1 MIELKN
7 VSFKYELQENTLIKN
22 INLTIDEGEFV
33 GIIGKNGSGKTTL
46 CNIIRGIIPDFIQ
59 GKISGD
65 IIIDDK
71 NIDDIERGEMA
82 ELVGFV
88 FQNPFSQIS
97 GIKKTV
103 FEEIAYGLENL
114 GVEREEIIKRV
125 EDVIKLL
132 KIEDLRDKAP
142 NELSGG
148 QSQRVAIASIIVMNP
163 KILIFDEPTSQLDP
177 LGTQEVF
184 DILKLLKSQ
193 NKTII
198 LVEHKIDMIAEYADR
213 VIVLDDGEILF
224 DGDCHRILSNR
235 KIEEHNVSMPIVSK
249 LAHQI
254 NDRRQGFFKNI
265 PITLEE
271 CKRELEA
278 NWWAN

>member
-7 VSFKYELQENTLIKN
+7 VSFKYELQEEKTIKN
-22 INLTIDEGEFV
+22 LDLYVKQGEFV

-59 GKISGD
+59 GHISGD
-65 IIIDDK
+65 IVIDGK

-114 GVEREEIIKRV
+114 GVEREEIRQRV
-125 EDVIKLL
+125 TDVIKLL
-132 KIEDLRDKAP
+132 KIEDLQDKNP

-163 KILIFDEPTSQLDP
+163 KVLIFDEPTSQLDP
-177 LGTQEVF
+177 LGTEEIF

-198 LVEHKIDMIAEYADR
+198 LVEHKIDLIAEYADR
-213 VIVLDDGEILF
+213 VVVMDDGEIIF
-224 DGDCHRILSNR
+224 NGETHEVLSND
-235 KIEEHNVSMPIVSK
+235 KIEQHNVSMPIVSK
-249 LAHQI
+249 LAYKL
-254 NDRRQGFFKNI
+254 NEEKPGFFKNI
-265 PITLEE
+265 PITLDE
-271 CKRELEA
+271 CKKELEE
-278 NWWAN
+278 N

>member
-7 VSFKYELQENTLIKN
+7 VSFKYELQEEKTIKN
-22 INLTIDEGEFV
+22 FDLYVKQGEFV

-46 CNIIRGIIPDFIQ
+46 CNIIRGIIPDFVQ
-59 GKISGD
+59 GEITGD
-65 IIIDDK
+65 IIIDNK
-71 NIDDIERGEMA
+71 NINDIERGEMA

-114 GVEREEIIKRV
+114 GVPREEIRQKV
-125 EDVIKLL
+125 TDVIKLL
-132 KIEDLRDKAP
+132 KIEDLQDKNP

-163 KILIFDEPTSQLDP
+163 KVLIFDEPTSQLDP
-177 LGTQEVF
+177 LGTEEIF

-198 LVEHKIDMIAEYADR
+198 LVEHKIDLIAEYADR
-213 VIVLDDGEILF
+213 VVVMDDGEIIF
-224 DGDCHRILSNR
+224 NGETHEVLSND
-235 KIEEHNVSMPIVSK
+235 KIEQHNVSMPIVSK
-249 LAHQI
+249 LAYKL
-254 NDRRQGFFKNI
+254 NEEKPGFFKNI
-265 PITLEE
+265 PITLDE
-271 CKRELEA
+271 CKKELEE
-278 NWWAN
+278 N

>member
-7 VSFKYELQENTLIKN
+7 VSFKYELQEEKTIKN
-22 INLTIDEGEFV
+22 LDLYVKQGEFV

-46 CNIIRGIIPDFIQ
+46 CNIIRGIIPDFVQ
-59 GKISGD
+59 GTITGSIS
-65 IIIDDK
+65 IDNK
-71 NIDDIERGEMA
+71 NINDIERGEMA

-114 GVEREEIIKRV
+114 GVPREEIRQRV
-125 EDVIKLL
+125 TDVIKLL
-132 KIEDLRDKAP
+132 RIEDLQDKNP

-163 KILIFDEPTSQLDP
+163 KVLIFDEPTSQLDP
-177 LGTQEVF
+177 LGTEEIF
-184 DILKLLKSQ
+184 DILKLLKAQ

-198 LVEHKIDMIAEYADR
+198 LVEHKIDLIAEYADR
-213 VIVLDDGEILF
+213 VVVMDDGEIIF
-224 DGDCHRILSNR
+224 NGETHEVLSND
-235 KIEEHNVSMPIVSK
+235 KIEQHNVSMPIVSK
-249 LAHQI
+249 LAYKL
-254 NDRRQGFFKNI
+254 NEEKPEFFKNI
-265 PITLEE
+265 PITLDE
-271 CKRELEA
+271 CKKELEE
-278 NWWAN
+278 N

>member
-7 VSFKYELQENTLIKN
+7 VSFKYELQQEKTIKN
-22 INLTIDEGEFV
+22 LDLYVQQGEFI

-46 CNIIRGIIPDFIQ
+46 CNIIRGIIPDFVQ
-59 GKISGD
+59 GEISGD
-65 IIIDDK
+65 IIIDNK

-114 GVEREEIIKRV
+114 GVPREEIKQRV
-125 EDVIKLL
+125 TDVIKLL
-132 KIEDLRDKAP
+132 KIEDLQDKNP

-163 KILIFDEPTSQLDP
+163 KVLIFDEPTSQLDP
-177 LGTQEVF
+177 LGTEEIF

-198 LVEHKIDMIAEYADR
+198 LVEHKIDLIAEYADR
-213 VIVLDDGEILF
+213 VVVMDDGKIIFNGET
-224 DGDCHRILSNR
+224 HEVLSND
-235 KIEEHNVSMPIVSK
+235 KIEESNVSMPIVSK
-249 LAHQI
+249 LAYKM
-254 NDRRQGFFKNI
+254 NTVKPGFFKKV
-265 PITLEE
+265 PITLDE
-271 CKRELEA
+271 CKKELEED
-278 NWWAN
+278 

>member
-7 VSFKYELQENTLIKN
+7 ISFKYELQEENTIKDL
-22 INLTIDEGEFV
+22 NLHVREGEFIGV
-33 GIIGKNGSGKTTL
+33 IGKNGAGKTTL

-59 GKISGD
+59 GEISGD
-65 IIIDDK
+65 IIIDSK
-71 NIDDIERGEMA
+71 NINDIERGEMA

-114 GVEREEIIKRV
+114 GVEREEMKRRV
-125 EDVIKLL
+125 KDVIELL
-132 KIEDLRDKAP
+132 KIEDLQDKNP
-142 NELSGG
+142 LELSGG

-177 LGTQEVF
+177 LGTEEIF

-198 LVEHKIDMIAEYADR
+198 LVEHKIDLIAEYADR
-213 VIVLDDGEILF
+213 VDVMDEGEIVFDGET
-224 DGDCHRILSNR
+224 HEVLSNK
-235 KIEEHNVSMPIVSK
+235 KIEDHNVSMPIVSK
-249 LAHQI
+249 LAYSL
-254 NDRRQGFFKNI
+254 NEERAGFFKNI
-265 PITLEE
+265 PITLAE
-271 CKRELEA
+271 CKRELED
-278 NWWAN
+278 N

>member
-7 VSFKYELQENTLIKN
+7 VSFKYELQEEKTIKN
-22 INLTIDEGEFV
+22 FDLYVKQGEFV

-46 CNIIRGIIPDFIQ
+46 CNIIRGIIPDFVQ
-59 GKISGD
+59 GEITGN
-65 IIIDDK
+65 IIIDNKDI
-71 NIDDIERGEMA
+71 NDIERGEMA

-114 GVEREEIIKRV
+114 GVPREEIRQRV
-125 EDVIKLL
+125 TDVIKLL
-132 KIEDLRDKAP
+132 KIEDLQDKNP

-163 KILIFDEPTSQLDP
+163 KVLIFDEPTSQLDP
-177 LGTQEVF
+177 LGTEEIF

-198 LVEHKIDMIAEYADR
+198 LVEHKIDLIAEYADR
-213 VIVLDDGEILF
+213 VVVMDDGEIIF
-224 DGDCHRILSNR
+224 NGETHEVLSND
-235 KIEEHNVSMPIVSK
+235 KIEQHNVSMPIVSK
-249 LAHQI
+249 LAYKL
-254 NDRRQGFFKNI
+254 NEEKPGFFKNI
-265 PITLEE
+265 PITLDE
-271 CKRELEA
+271 CKKELEE
-278 NWWAN
+278 N

>member
-7 VSFKYELQENTLIKN
+7 VSFKYELQEEKTIKN
-22 INLTIDEGEFV
+22 LDLYVKQGEFV

-46 CNIIRGIIPDFIQ
+46 CNIIRGIIPDFVQ
-59 GKISGD
+59 GEITGSIS
-65 IIIDDK
+65 IDNK
-71 NIDDIERGEMA
+71 NINDIERGEMA

-114 GVEREEIIKRV
+114 GVPREEIRQRV
-125 EDVIKLL
+125 TDVIKLL
-132 KIEDLRDKAP
+132 KIEDLQDKNP

-163 KILIFDEPTSQLDP
+163 KVLIFDEPTSQLDP
-177 LGTQEVF
+177 LGTEEIF

-198 LVEHKIDMIAEYADR
+198 LVEHKIDLIAEYADR
-213 VIVLDDGEILF
+213 VVVMDDGEIIF
-224 DGDCHRILSNR
+224 NGETHEVLSND
-235 KIEEHNVSMPIVSK
+235 KIEKHNVSMPIVSK
-249 LAHQI
+249 LAYKL
-254 NDRRQGFFKNI
+254 NEEKPGFFKNI
-265 PITLEE
+265 PITLDE
-271 CKRELEA
+271 CKKELEE
-278 NWWAN
+278 N

>member
-7 VSFKYELQENTLIKN
+7 ISFKYELQEEKTLKDL
-22 INLTIDEGEFV
+22 NLHVREGEFIGV
-33 GIIGKNGSGKTTL
+33 IGKNGAGKTTL

-59 GKISGD
+59 GEISGD
-65 IIIDDK
+65 ILIDSK
-71 NIDDIERGEMA
+71 NNNHIERGEMA

-114 GVEREEIIKRV
+114 GVEREEMKRRV
-125 EDVIKLL
+125 KDVIQLL
-132 KIEDLRDKAP
+132 KIEDLQDKNP
-142 NELSGG
+142 LELSGG

-177 LGTQEVF
+177 LGTEEIF
-184 DILKLLKSQ
+184 DILELLKSQ

-198 LVEHKIDMIAEYADR
+198 LVEHKIDLIAEYADR
-213 VIVLDDGEILF
+213 VVVMDEGEIVFDGET
-224 DGDCHRILSNR
+224 HEVLSNK
-235 KIEEHNVSMPIVSK
+235 KIEDHNVSMPIVSK
-249 LAHQI
+249 LAYSL
-254 NDRRQGFFKNI
+254 NEERAGFFKNI

-271 CKRELEA
+271 CKRELED
-278 NWWAN
+278 N

>member
-7 VSFKYELQENTLIKN
+7 VSFKYELQEEKTIKN
-22 INLTIDEGEFV
+22 MDLYVKQGEFV

-59 GKISGD
+59 GHISGD
-65 IIIDDK
+65 IVIDGK

-114 GVEREEIIKRV
+114 GVEREEIRQRV
-125 EDVIKLL
+125 TDVIKLL
-132 KIEDLRDKAP
+132 KIEDLQDKNP

-163 KILIFDEPTSQLDP
+163 KVLIFDEPTSQLDP
-177 LGTQEVF
+177 LGTEEIF

-198 LVEHKIDMIAEYADR
+198 LVEHKIDLIAEYADR
-213 VIVLDDGEILF
+213 VVVMDNGEIIF
-224 DGDCHRILSNR
+224 NGETHEVLSND
-235 KIEEHNVSMPIVSK
+235 KIEQHNVSMPIVSK
-249 LAHQI
+249 LAYKL
-254 NDRRQGFFKNI
+254 NDEKQGFFKNI
-265 PITLEE
+265 PITLDE
-271 CKRELEA
+271 CKKELEE
-278 NWWAN
+278 N

>member
-7 VSFKYELQENTLIKN
+7 VSFKYELQEEKTIKN
-22 INLTIDEGEFV
+22 LDLYVKQGEFV

-46 CNIIRGIIPDFIQ
+46 CNIIRWIIPDFVQ
-59 GKISGD
+59 GEITGSIS
-65 IIIDDK
+65 IDNK
-71 NIDDIERGEMA
+71 NINDIERGEMA

-114 GVEREEIIKRV
+114 GVPRGEIRQRV
-125 EDVIKLL
+125 TDVIKLL
-132 KIEDLRDKAP
+132 KIEYLQDKNP

-163 KILIFDEPTSQLDP
+163 KVLIFDEPTSQLDP
-177 LGTQEVF
+177 LGTEEIF
-184 DILKLLKSQ
+184 DILKLLKAQ

-198 LVEHKIDMIAEYADR
+198 LVEHKIDLIAEYADR
-213 VIVLDDGEILF
+213 VVVMDDGEIIF
-224 DGDCHRILSNR
+224 NGETHEVLSND
-235 KIEEHNVSMPIVSK
+235 KIEQHNVSMPIVSK
-249 LAHQI
+249 LAYRL
-254 NDRRQGFFKNI
+254 NEEKPGFFKNI
-265 PITLEE
+265 PITLDE
-271 CKRELEA
+271 CKKELEE
-278 NWWAN
+278 N

>member
-7 VSFKYELQENTLIKN
+7 VSFKYELQEEKTIKN
-22 INLTIDEGEFV
+22 LDLYVKQGEFV

-46 CNIIRGIIPDFIQ
+46 CNIIRGIIPDFVQ
-59 GKISGD
+59 GEITGSIS
-65 IIIDDK
+65 IDNR
-71 NIDDIERGEMA
+71 NINDIERGEMA

-114 GVEREEIIKRV
+114 GVPREEIRQRV
-125 EDVIKLL
+125 TDVIKLL
-132 KIEDLRDKAP
+132 KIEDLQDKNP

-163 KILIFDEPTSQLDP
+163 KVLIFDEPTSQLDP
-177 LGTQEVF
+177 LGTEEIF

-198 LVEHKIDMIAEYADR
+198 LVEHKIDLIAEYADR
-213 VIVLDDGEILF
+213 VVVMDDGEIIF
-224 DGDCHRILSNR
+224 NGETHEVLSND
-235 KIEEHNVSMPIVSK
+235 KIEQHNVSMPIVSK
-249 LAHQI
+249 LAYKL
-254 NDRRQGFFKNI
+254 NEEKPEFFKNI
-265 PITLEE
+265 PITLDE
-271 CKRELEA
+271 CKKELEE
-278 NWWAN
+278 N

>member
-1 MIELKN
+1 MIEFKN
-7 VSFKYELQENTLIKN
+7 VSFKYELQEEKTIKN
-22 INLTIDEGEFV
+22 LDLYVKQGEFV

-46 CNIIRGIIPDFIQ
+46 CNIIRGIIPDFVQ
-59 GKISGD
+59 GKIKGD
-65 IIIDDK
+65 IIIDNK

-114 GVEREEIIKRV
+114 GVPREEIRQRV
-125 EDVIKLL
+125 TDVIKLL
-132 KIEDLRDKAP
+132 KIEDLQDKNP

-163 KILIFDEPTSQLDP
+163 KVLIFDEPTSQLDP
-177 LGTQEVF
+177 LGTQEIF

-198 LVEHKIDMIAEYADR
+198 LVEHKIDLIAEYADR
-213 VIVLDDGEILF
+213 VVVMDDGEIIF
-224 DGDCHRILSNR
+224 NGETHEVLSND
-235 KIEEHNVSMPIVSK
+235 KIEQHNVSMPIVSK
-249 LAHQI
+249 LAYKL
-254 NDRRQGFFKNI
+254 NEEKPGFFKNI
-265 PITLEE
+265 PITLDE
-271 CKRELEA
+271 CKKELEE
-278 NWWAN
+278 N

>member
-7 VSFKYELQENTLIKN
+7 VSFKYELQEEKTIKN
-22 INLTIDEGEFV
+22 LDLYVKQGEFV

-46 CNIIRGIIPDFIQ
+46 CNIIRGIIPDFVQ
-59 GKISGD
+59 GKIKGD
-65 IIIDDK
+65 IIIDNK
-71 NIDDIERGEMA
+71 NIDDIERREMA

-114 GVEREEIIKRV
+114 GVPREEIRQRV
-125 EDVIKLL
+125 TDVIKLL
-132 KIEDLRDKAP
+132 KIEDLQDKNP

-163 KILIFDEPTSQLDP
+163 KVLIFDEPTSQLDP
-177 LGTQEVF
+177 LGTEEIF

-198 LVEHKIDMIAEYADR
+198 LVEHKIDLIAEYADR
-213 VIVLDDGEILF
+213 VVVMDDGEIIF
-224 DGDCHRILSNR
+224 NGETHEVLSND
-235 KIEEHNVSMPIVSK
+235 KIEQHNVSMPIVSK
-249 LAHQI
+249 LAYKL
-254 NDRRQGFFKNI
+254 NEEKPGFFKNI
-265 PITLEE
+265 PITLDE
-271 CKRELEA
+271 CKKELEE
-278 NWWAN
+278 N

>member
-7 VSFKYELQENTLIKN
+7 VSFKYELQEEKTIKN
-22 INLTIDEGEFV
+22 LDLYVKQGEFV

-46 CNIIRGIIPDFIQ
+46 CNIIRGIIPDFVQ
-59 GKISGD
+59 GTITGSISIDNKD
-65 IIIDDK
+65 I
-71 NIDDIERGEMA
+71 NDIERGEMA

-114 GVEREEIIKRV
+114 GVPREEIRQRV
-125 EDVIKLL
+125 TDVIKLL
-132 KIEDLRDKAP
+132 KIEDLQDKNP

-163 KILIFDEPTSQLDP
+163 KVLIFDEPTSQLDP
-177 LGTQEVF
+177 LGTEEIF

-198 LVEHKIDMIAEYADR
+198 LVEHKIDLIAEHADR
-213 VIVLDDGEILF
+213 VVVMDDGEIIF
-224 DGDCHRILSNR
+224 NGETHEVLSND
-235 KIEEHNVSMPIVSK
+235 KIEQHNVSMPIVSK
-249 LAHQI
+249 LAYKL
-254 NDRRQGFFKNI
+254 NEEKPGFFKNI
-265 PITLEE
+265 PITLDE
-271 CKRELEA
+271 CKKELEE
-278 NWWAN
+278 N

>member
-278 NWWAN
+278 N

>member
-7 VSFKYELQENTLIKN
+7 VSFKYELQEEKTIKN
-22 INLTIDEGEFV
+22 LDLYVKQGEFV

-46 CNIIRGIIPDFIQ
+46 CNIIRGIIPDFVQ
-59 GKISGD
+59 GTITGSIS
-65 IIIDDK
+65 IDNK
-71 NIDDIERGEMA
+71 NINDIERGEMS

-114 GVEREEIIKRV
+114 GVPREEIRQRV
-125 EDVIKLL
+125 TDVIKLL
-132 KIEDLRDKAP
+132 KIEDLQDKNP

-163 KILIFDEPTSQLDP
+163 KVLIFDEPTSQLDP
-177 LGTQEVF
+177 LGTEEIF

-198 LVEHKIDMIAEYADR
+198 LVEHKIDLIAEYADR
-213 VIVLDDGEILF
+213 VVVMDDGEIIF
-224 DGDCHRILSNR
+224 NGETHEVLSND
-235 KIEEHNVSMPIVSK
+235 KIEQHNVSMPIVSK
-249 LAHQI
+249 LAYKL
-254 NDRRQGFFKNI
+254 NEEKPRFFKNI
-265 PITLEE
+265 PITLDE
-271 CKRELEA
+271 CKKELEE
-278 NWWAN
+278 N

>member
-7 VSFKYELQENTLIKN
+7 ISFKYELQEENTIIDL
-22 INLTIDEGEFV
+22 NLHVREGEFIGV
-33 GIIGKNGSGKTTL
+33 IGKNGAGKTTL

-59 GKISGD
+59 GEISGD
-65 IIIDDK
+65 IIIDSK
-71 NIDDIERGEMA
+71 NINHIERGEMA

-114 GVEREEIIKRV
+114 GVEREEMKRRV
-125 EDVIKLL
+125 KDVIELL
-132 KIEDLRDKAP
+132 KIEDLQDKNP
-142 NELSGG
+142 LELSGG

-163 KILIFDEPTSQLDP
+163 KVLIFDEPTSQLDP
-177 LGTQEVF
+177 LGTEEIF

-198 LVEHKIDMIAEYADR
+198 LVEHKIDLIAEYADR
-213 VIVLDDGEILF
+213 VVVMDEGEIVFDGET
-224 DGDCHRILSNR
+224 HEVLSNK
-235 KIEEHNVSMPIVSK
+235 KIEDHNVSMPIVSK
-249 LAHQI
+249 LAYSL
-254 NDRRQGFFKNI
+254 NEERAGFFKNI

-271 CKRELEA
+271 CKRELED
-278 NWWAN
+278 N

>member
-1 MIELKN
+1 MIEIKN
-7 VSFKYELQENTLIKN
+7 VSFKYELQEEKTIKN
-22 INLTIDEGEFV
+22 LDLYVKQGEFV

-46 CNIIRGIIPDFIQ
+46 CNIIRGIIPDFVQ
-59 GKISGD
+59 GEITGSIS
-65 IIIDDK
+65 IDNK
-71 NIDDIERGEMA
+71 NINDIERGEMA

-114 GVEREEIIKRV
+114 GVPREEIRQRV
-125 EDVIKLL
+125 TDVIKLL
-132 KIEDLRDKAP
+132 KIEDLQDKNP

-163 KILIFDEPTSQLDP
+163 KVLIFDEPTSQLDP
-177 LGTQEVF
+177 LGTEEIF

-198 LVEHKIDMIAEYADR
+198 LVEHKIDLIAEYADR
-213 VIVLDDGEILF
+213 VVVMDDGEIIF
-224 DGDCHRILSNR
+224 NGETHEVLSND
-235 KIEEHNVSMPIVSK
+235 KIEQHNVSMPIVSK
-249 LAHQI
+249 LAYKL
-254 NDRRQGFFKNI
+254 NEEKPGFFKNI
-265 PITLEE
+265 PITLDE
-271 CKRELEA
+271 CKKELEE
-278 NWWAN
+278 N

>member
-7 VSFKYELQENTLIKN
+7 VSFKYELQEEKTIKN
-22 INLTIDEGEFV
+22 LDLYVKQGEFV

-46 CNIIRGIIPDFIQ
+46 CNIIRGIIPDFVQ
-59 GKISGD
+59 GTIIGSIS
-65 IIIDDK
+65 IDNK
-71 NIDDIERGEMA
+71 NINDIERGEMS

-114 GVEREEIIKRV
+114 GVPREEIRQRV
-125 EDVIKLL
+125 TDVIKLL
-132 KIEDLRDKAP
+132 KIEDLQDKNP

-177 LGTQEVF
+177 LGTEEIF

-198 LVEHKIDMIAEYADR
+198 LVEHKIDLIAEYADR
-213 VIVLDDGEILF
+213 VVVMDDGEIIF
-224 DGDCHRILSNR
+224 NGETHEILSDR
-235 KIEEHNVSMPIVSK
+235 KIEDHNVSMPIVSRLAYK
-249 LAHQI
+249 L
-254 NDRRQGFFKNI
+254 NEEKPGFFKNI
-265 PITLEE
+265 PITLDE
-271 CKRELEA
+271 CKKELEE
-278 NWWAN
+278 N

>member
-7 VSFKYELQENTLIKN
+7 VSFKYELQEDKTIKN
-22 INLTIDEGEFV
+22 LDLYVKQGEFV

-46 CNIIRGIIPDFIQ
+46 CNIIRGIIPDFVQ
-59 GKISGD
+59 GTITGSIS
-65 IIIDDK
+65 IDNK
-71 NIDDIERGEMA
+71 NINDIERGEMA

-114 GVEREEIIKRV
+114 GVPREEIRQRV
-125 EDVIKLL
+125 TDVIKLL
-132 KIEDLRDKAP
+132 KIEDLQDKNP

-163 KILIFDEPTSQLDP
+163 KVLIFDEPTSQLDP
-177 LGTQEVF
+177 LGTEEIF

-198 LVEHKIDMIAEYADR
+198 LVEHKIDLIAEYADR
-213 VIVLDDGEILF
+213 VVVMDDGEIIF
-224 DGDCHRILSNR
+224 NGETHVVLSND
-235 KIEEHNVSMPIVSK
+235 KIEQHNVSMPIVSK
-249 LAHQI
+249 LAYKL
-254 NDRRQGFFKNI
+254 NEEKSGFFKNI
-265 PITLEE
+265 PITLDE
-271 CKRELEA
+271 CKKELEE
-278 NWWAN
+278 N

>member
-7 VSFKYELQENTLIKN
+7 VSFKYELQEEKTIKN
-22 INLTIDEGEFV
+22 LDLHVQQGEFV

-46 CNIIRGIIPDFIQ
+46 CNIIRGIIPDFVQ
-59 GKISGD
+59 GEITGD
-65 IIIDDK
+65 IIIDNK

-114 GVEREEIIKRV
+114 GVPREEIRQRV
-125 EDVIKLL
+125 TDVIKLL
-132 KIEDLRDKAP
+132 KIEDLQDKNP

-163 KILIFDEPTSQLDP
+163 KVLIFDEPTSQLDP
-177 LGTQEVF
+177 LGTEEIF

-198 LVEHKIDMIAEYADR
+198 LVEHKIDLIAEYADR
-213 VIVLDDGEILF
+213 VVVMDDGEIIF
-224 DGDCHRILSNR
+224 NDETHKVLSND
-235 KIEEHNVSMPIVSK
+235 KIEQHNVSMPIVSK
-249 LAHQI
+249 LAYKL
-254 NDRRQGFFKNI
+254 NEEKPGFFKNI
-265 PITLEE
+265 PITLDE
-271 CKRELEA
+271 CKKELEE
-278 NWWAN
+278 N

>member
-7 VSFKYELQENTLIKN
+7 VSFKYELQEEKTIKN
-22 INLTIDEGEFV
+22 LDLYVKQGEFV
-33 GIIGKNGSGKTTL
+33 VIIGKNGSGKTTL
-46 CNIIRGIIPDFIQ
+46 CNIIRGIIPDFVQ
-59 GKISGD
+59 GTITGSIS
-65 IIIDDK
+65 IDNK
-71 NIDDIERGEMA
+71 NINDIERGEMA

-114 GVEREEIIKRV
+114 GVPREEIRQRV
-125 EDVIKLL
+125 TEVIKLL
-132 KIEDLRDKAP
+132 KIEDLQDKNP

-163 KILIFDEPTSQLDP
+163 KVLIFDEPTSQLDP
-177 LGTQEVF
+177 LGTEEIF

-198 LVEHKIDMIAEYADR
+198 LVEHKIDLIAEYADR
-213 VIVLDDGEILF
+213 VVVMDDGEIIF
-224 DGDCHRILSNR
+224 NGETHEVLSND
-235 KIEEHNVSMPIVSK
+235 KIEQHNVSMPIVSK
-249 LAHQI
+249 LAYKL
-254 NDRRQGFFKNI
+254 NEEKPGFFKNI
-265 PITLEE
+265 PITLDE
-271 CKRELEA
+271 CKKELEE
-278 NWWAN
+278 N

>member
-7 VSFKYELQENTLIKN
+7 VSFKYELQEEKTIKN
-22 INLTIDEGEFV
+22 LDLYVKQGEFV

-46 CNIIRGIIPDFIQ
+46 CNIIRGIIPDFVQ
-59 GKISGD
+59 GTITGSIS
-65 IIIDDK
+65 IDNK
-71 NIDDIERGEMA
+71 NINDIERGEMA

-114 GVEREEIIKRV
+114 GVPREEIRQRV
-125 EDVIKLL
+125 TDVIKLL
-132 KIEDLRDKAP
+132 KIEDLQDKNP

-163 KILIFDEPTSQLDP
+163 KVLIFDEPTSQLDP
-177 LGTQEVF
+177 LGTEEIF

-198 LVEHKIDMIAEYADR
+198 LVEHKIDLIAEYADR
-213 VIVLDDGEILF
+213 VVVMDDGEIIF
-224 DGDCHRILSNR
+224 NGETREVLSND
-235 KIEEHNVSMPIVSK
+235 KIEKHNVSMPIVSK
-249 LAHQI
+249 LAYKL
-254 NDRRQGFFKNI
+254 NEEKPGFFKSI
-265 PITLEE
+265 PITLDE
-271 CKRELEA
+271 CKKELEE
-278 NWWAN
+278 N

>member
-7 VSFKYELQENTLIKN
+7 VSFKYELQEEKTIKN
-22 INLTIDEGEFV
+22 LDLYVKQGEFV

-46 CNIIRGIIPDFIQ
+46 CNIIRGIIPDFVQ
-59 GKISGD
+59 GEITGSIS
-65 IIIDDK
+65 IDNK
-71 NIDDIERGEMA
+71 NIDHIERGEMA

-114 GVEREEIIKRV
+114 GVPREEIKQRV
-125 EDVIKLL
+125 TDVIKLL
-132 KIEDLRDKAP
+132 KIEDLQDKNP

-163 KILIFDEPTSQLDP
+163 KLLIFDEPTSQLDP
-177 LGTQEVF
+177 LGTEEIF

-198 LVEHKIDMIAEYADR
+198 LVEHKIDLIAEYADR
-213 VIVLDDGEILF
+213 VVVMDDGEIIF
-224 DGDCHRILSNR
+224 NGETHEVLSND
-235 KIEEHNVSMPIVSK
+235 KIEQHNVSMPIVSK
-249 LAHQI
+249 LAYKL
-254 NDRRQGFFKNI
+254 NEEKPGFFKNI
-265 PITLEE
+265 PITLDE
-271 CKRELEA
+271 CKKELEE
-278 NWWAN
+278 N

>member
-7 VSFKYELQENTLIKN
+7 VSFKYELQEEKTIKN
-22 INLTIDEGEFV
+22 LDLYVKQGEFV

-46 CNIIRGIIPDFIQ
+46 CNIIRGIIPDFVQ
-59 GKISGD
+59 GTITGSIS
-65 IIIDDK
+65 IDNK
-71 NIDDIERGEMA
+71 NIDHIERGEMA

-114 GVEREEIIKRV
+114 GVPREEIRQRV
-125 EDVIKLL
+125 TDVIKLL
-132 KIEDLRDKAP
+132 KIEDLQDKNP

-163 KILIFDEPTSQLDP
+163 KVLIFDEPTSQLDP
-177 LGTQEVF
+177 LGTEEIF

-198 LVEHKIDMIAEYADR
+198 LVEHKIDLIAEYADR
-213 VIVLDDGEILF
+213 VVVMDDGEIIF
-224 DGDCHRILSNR
+224 NGETHEVLSND
-235 KIEEHNVSMPIVSK
+235 KIEQYNVCMPIVSK
-249 LAHQI
+249 LAYKL
-254 NDRRQGFFKNI
+254 NEEKPGFFKNI
-265 PITLEE
+265 PITLDE
-271 CKRELEA
+271 CKKELEE
-278 NWWAN
+278 N

>member
-7 VSFKYELQENTLIKN
+7 VSFKYELQEEKTIKN
-22 INLTIDEGEFV
+22 LDLYLKQGEFV

-46 CNIIRGIIPDFIQ
+46 CNIIRGIIPDFVQ
-59 GKISGD
+59 GEITGN
-65 IIIDDK
+65 IIIDNKDI
-71 NIDDIERGEMA
+71 NDIERGEMA

-114 GVEREEIIKRV
+114 GVPREEIRQRV
-125 EDVIKLL
+125 TDVIKLL
-132 KIEDLRDKAP
+132 KIEDLQDKNP

-163 KILIFDEPTSQLDP
+163 KVLIFDEPTSQLDP
-177 LGTQEVF
+177 LGTEEIF

-198 LVEHKIDMIAEYADR
+198 LVEHKIDLIAEYADR
-213 VIVLDDGEILF
+213 VVVMDDGEIIF
-224 DGDCHRILSNR
+224 NGETHEILSDR

-249 LAHQI
+249 LAYKL
-254 NDRRQGFFKNI
+254 NEEKPGFFKNI
-265 PITLEE
+265 PITLDE
-271 CKRELEA
+271 CKKELEE
-278 NWWAN
+278 N

>member
-7 VSFKYELQENTLIKN
+7 ISFKYELQEEKTLKDL
-22 INLTIDEGEFV
+22 NLHVREGEFIGV
-33 GIIGKNGSGKTTL
+33 IGKNGAGKTTL

-59 GKISGD
+59 GEISGD
-65 IIIDDK
+65 IIIDSK
-71 NIDDIERGEMA
+71 NINDIERGEMA

-114 GVEREEIIKRV
+114 GVEREEMKRRV
-125 EDVIKLL
+125 KDVIQLL
-132 KIEDLRDKAP
+132 KIEDLQDKNP
-142 NELSGG
+142 LELSGG

-177 LGTQEVF
+177 LGTEEIF
-184 DILKLLKSQ
+184 DILELLKSQ

-198 LVEHKIDMIAEYADR
+198 LVEHKIDLIAEYADR
-213 VIVLDDGEILF
+213 VVVMDEGEIVFDGET
-224 DGDCHRILSNR
+224 HEVLSNK
-235 KIEEHNVSMPIVSK
+235 KIEDHNVSMPIVSK
-249 LAHQI
+249 LAYSL
-254 NDRRQGFFKNI
+254 NEERAGFFKNI

-271 CKRELEA
+271 CKRELED
-278 NWWAN
+278 N

>member
-7 VSFKYELQENTLIKN
+7 VSFKYELQEEKTIKN
-22 INLTIDEGEFV
+22 LDLYVKQGEFV

-46 CNIIRGIIPDFIQ
+46 CNIIRGIIPDFVQ
-59 GKISGD
+59 GTITGSIS
-65 IIIDDK
+65 IDNK
-71 NIDDIERGEMA
+71 NINDIERGEMA

-114 GVEREEIIKRV
+114 GVPREEIRQRV
-125 EDVIKLL
+125 TDVIKLL
-132 KIEDLRDKAP
+132 KIEDLQDKNP

-163 KILIFDEPTSQLDP
+163 KVLIFDEPTSQLDP
-177 LGTQEVF
+177 LGTEEIF

-198 LVEHKIDMIAEYADR
+198 LVEHKIDLIAEYADR
-213 VIVLDDGEILF
+213 VVVMDDGEIIF
-224 DGDCHRILSNR
+224 KGETHEVLSND
-235 KIEEHNVSMPIVSK
+235 KIEQHNVSMPIVSK
-249 LAHQI
+249 LAYKL
-254 NDRRQGFFKNI
+254 NEEKPGFFKNI
-265 PITLEE
+265 PITLDE
-271 CKRELEA
+271 CKKELEE
-278 NWWAN
+278 N

>member
-7 VSFKYELQENTLIKN
+7 VSFKYELQEEKTIKN
-22 INLTIDEGEFV
+22 LDLYVGQGEFV

-46 CNIIRGIIPDFIQ
+46 CNIIRGIIPDFVQ
-59 GKISGD
+59 GEITGSIS
-65 IIIDDK
+65 IDNK
-71 NIDDIERGEMA
+71 NITDIERGEMA

-114 GVEREEIIKRV
+114 GVPREEIRQRV
-125 EDVIKLL
+125 TDVIKLL
-132 KIEDLRDKAP
+132 KIEDLQDKNP

-163 KILIFDEPTSQLDP
+163 KVLIFDEPTSQLDP
-177 LGTQEVF
+177 LGTEEIF

-198 LVEHKIDMIAEYADR
+198 LVEHKIDLIAEYADR
-213 VIVLDDGEILF
+213 VVVMDDGQIIFNGETHEILS
-224 DGDCHRILSNR
+224 DR
-235 KIEEHNVSMPIVSK
+235 KIEDHNVSMPIVSRLAYK
-249 LAHQI
+249 L
-254 NDRRQGFFKNI
+254 NEEKPGFFKNI
-265 PITLEE
+265 PITLDE
-271 CKRELEA
+271 CKKELEE
-278 NWWAN
+278 N

>member
-7 VSFKYELQENTLIKN
+7 VSFKYELQQEKTIKN
-22 INLTIDEGEFV
+22 LDLYVQQGEFI

-46 CNIIRGIIPDFIQ
+46 CNIIRGIIPDFVQ
-59 GKISGD
+59 GEISGD
-65 IIIDDK
+65 IIIDNK

-114 GVEREEIIKRV
+114 GVPREEIKQRV
-125 EDVIKLL
+125 TDVIKLL
-132 KIEDLRDKAP
+132 KIEDLQDKNP

-163 KILIFDEPTSQLDP
+163 KVLIFDEPTSQLDP
-177 LGTQEVF
+177 LGTEEIF

-198 LVEHKIDMIAEYADR
+198 LVEHKIDLIAEYADR
-213 VIVLDDGEILF
+213 VVVMDDGEIIF
-224 DGDCHRILSNR
+224 NGETHEVLSND

-249 LAHQI
+249 LAYKMNAEKQ
-254 NDRRQGFFKNI
+254 RFFKKV
-265 PITLEE
+265 PITLDE
-271 CKRELEA
+271 CKKELEED
-278 NWWAN
+278 

>member
-7 VSFKYELQENTLIKN
+7 VSFKYELQEEKTIKN
-22 INLTIDEGEFV
+22 LDLHVQQGEFV

-46 CNIIRGIIPDFIQ
+46 CNIIRGIIPDFVQ
-59 GKISGD
+59 GEITGD
-65 IIIDDK
+65 IIIDNK

-114 GVEREEIIKRV
+114 GVPREEIRQRV
-125 EDVIKLL
+125 TDVIKLL
-132 KIEDLRDKAP
+132 KIEDLQDKNP

-177 LGTQEVF
+177 LGTEEIF

-198 LVEHKIDMIAEYADR
+198 LVEHKIDLIAEYADR
-213 VIVLDDGEILF
+213 VVVMDDGEIIF
-224 DGDCHRILSNR
+224 NGETHEVLSND
-235 KIEEHNVSMPIVSK
+235 KIEQHNVSMPIVSK
-249 LAHQI
+249 LAYKL
-254 NDRRQGFFKNI
+254 NEEKPGFFKNI
-265 PITLEE
+265 PITLDE
-271 CKRELEA
+271 CKKELEE
-278 NWWAN
+278 N

>member
-7 VSFKYELQENTLIKN
+7 VSFKYELQEEKTIKN
-22 INLTIDEGEFV
+22 LDLYVKQGEFV

-46 CNIIRGIIPDFIQ
+46 CNIIRGIIPDFVQ
-59 GKISGD
+59 GEITGSISIDNKD
-65 IIIDDK
+65 I
-71 NIDDIERGEMA
+71 NDIERGEMA

-114 GVEREEIIKRV
+114 GVPREEIRQRV
-125 EDVIKLL
+125 TDVIKLL
-132 KIEDLRDKAP
+132 KIEDLQDKNP

-163 KILIFDEPTSQLDP
+163 KVLIFDEPTSQLDP
-177 LGTQEVF
+177 LGTEEIF
-184 DILKLLKSQ
+184 DILKLLKAQ

-198 LVEHKIDMIAEYADR
+198 LVEHKIDLIAEYADR
-213 VIVLDDGEILF
+213 VVVMDDGEIIF
-224 DGDCHRILSNR
+224 NGETHEVLSND
-235 KIEEHNVSMPIVSK
+235 KIEQHNVSMPIVSK
-249 LAHQI
+249 LAYKL
-254 NDRRQGFFKNI
+254 NEEKPGFFKNI
-265 PITLEE
+265 PITLDE
-271 CKRELEA
+271 CKKELEE
-278 NWWAN
+278 N

>member
-7 VSFKYELQENTLIKN
+7 VSFKYELQEEKTIKN
-22 INLTIDEGEFV
+22 LDLYLKQGEFV

-46 CNIIRGIIPDFIQ
+46 CNIIRGIIPDFVQ
-59 GKISGD
+59 GEITGN
-65 IIIDDK
+65 IIIDNKDI
-71 NIDDIERGEMA
+71 NDIERGEMA

-114 GVEREEIIKRV
+114 GVPREEIRQRV
-125 EDVIKLL
+125 TDVIKLL
-132 KIEDLRDKAP
+132 KIEDLQDKNP

-163 KILIFDEPTSQLDP
+163 KVLIFDEPTSQLDP
-177 LGTQEVF
+177 LGTEEIF

-198 LVEHKIDMIAEYADR
+198 LVEHKIDLIAEYADR
-213 VIVLDDGEILF
+213 VVVMDDGQIIFNGETHEILS
-224 DGDCHRILSNR
+224 DR

-249 LAHQI
+249 LAYKL
-254 NDRRQGFFKNI
+254 NEEKPGFFKNI
-265 PITLEE
+265 PITLYE
-271 CKRELEA
+271 CKKELEE
-278 NWWAN
+278 N

>member
-7 VSFKYELQENTLIKN
+7 ISFKYELQEEKTLKDL
-22 INLTIDEGEFV
+22 NLHVREGEFIGV
-33 GIIGKNGSGKTTL
+33 IGKNGAGKTTL

-59 GKISGD
+59 GEISGD
-65 IIIDDK
+65 ILIDSK
-71 NIDDIERGEMA
+71 NINHIERGEMA

-114 GVEREEIIKRV
+114 GIEREEMKRRV
-125 EDVIKLL
+125 KDVIQLL
-132 KIEDLRDKAP
+132 KIEDLQDKNP
-142 NELSGG
+142 LELSGG

-177 LGTQEVF
+177 LGTEEIF

-198 LVEHKIDMIAEYADR
+198 LVEHKIDLIAEYADR
-213 VIVLDDGEILF
+213 VVVMDEGEIVFDGET
-224 DGDCHRILSNR
+224 HEVLSNK
-235 KIEEHNVSMPIVSK
+235 KIEDHNVSMPIVSK
-249 LAHQI
+249 LAYSL
-254 NDRRQGFFKNI
+254 NEERAGFFKNI

-271 CKRELEA
+271 CKRELED
-278 NWWAN
+278 N

>member
-7 VSFKYELQENTLIKN
+7 VSFKYELQEEKTIKN
-22 INLTIDEGEFV
+22 LDLYVKQGEFV

-46 CNIIRGIIPDFIQ
+46 CNIIRGIIPDFVQ
-59 GKISGD
+59 GTITGSISID
-65 IIIDDK
+65 IK
-71 NIDDIERGEMA
+71 NIDHIERGEMA

-114 GVEREEIIKRV
+114 GVPREEIRQRV
-125 EDVIKLL
+125 TDVIKLL
-132 KIEDLRDKAP
+132 KIEDLQDKNP

-163 KILIFDEPTSQLDP
+163 KVLIFDEPTSQLDP
-177 LGTQEVF
+177 LGTEEIF

-198 LVEHKIDMIAEYADR
+198 LVEHKIDLIAEYADR
-213 VIVLDDGEILF
+213 VVVMDDGEIIF
-224 DGDCHRILSNR
+224 NGETHEVLSND
-235 KIEEHNVSMPIVSK
+235 KIEQYNVCMPIVSK
-249 LAHQI
+249 LAYKL
-254 NDRRQGFFKNI
+254 NEEKPGFFKNI
-265 PITLEE
+265 PITLDE
-271 CKRELEA
+271 CKKELEE
-278 NWWAN
+278 N

>member
-7 VSFKYELQENTLIKN
+7 VSFKYELQEEKTIKN
-22 INLTIDEGEFV
+22 LDLYVKQGEFV

-46 CNIIRGIIPDFIQ
+46 CNIIRGIIPDFVQ
-59 GKISGD
+59 GTITGN
-65 IIIDDK
+65 IIIDNK
-71 NIDDIERGEMA
+71 NINDIERGEMA

-114 GVEREEIIKRV
+114 GVPREEIRQRV
-125 EDVIKLL
+125 TDVIKLL
-132 KIEDLRDKAP
+132 KIEDLQDKNP

-163 KILIFDEPTSQLDP
+163 KVLIFDEPTSQLDP
-177 LGTQEVF
+177 LGTEEIF

-198 LVEHKIDMIAEYADR
+198 LVEHKIDLIAEYADR
-213 VIVLDDGEILF
+213 VVVMDDGEIIF
-224 DGDCHRILSNR
+224 NGETHEVLSND
-235 KIEEHNVSMPIVSK
+235 KIEQHNVSMPIVSK
-249 LAHQI
+249 LAYKL
-254 NDRRQGFFKNI
+254 NEEKPGFFKNI
-265 PITLEE
+265 PITLDE
-271 CKRELEA
+271 CKKELEE
-278 NWWAN
+278 N

>member
-7 VSFKYELQENTLIKN
+7 VSFKYELQEDKTIKN
-22 INLTIDEGEFV
+22 LDLYVKQGEFV

-46 CNIIRGIIPDFIQ
+46 CNIIRGIIPDFVQ
-59 GKISGD
+59 GTITGSIS
-65 IIIDDK
+65 IDNK
-71 NIDDIERGEMA
+71 NINDIERGEMA

-114 GVEREEIIKRV
+114 GVEREEIRQRV
-125 EDVIKLL
+125 TNVIKLL
-132 KIEDLRDKAP
+132 KIEDLQDKNP

-177 LGTQEVF
+177 LGTEEIF

-193 NKTII
+193 NKTIV
-198 LVEHKIDMIAEYADR
+198 LVEHKIDLIAEYADR
-213 VIVLDDGEILF
+213 VVVMDDGEIIF
-224 DGDCHRILSNR
+224 NGETHEVLSND
-235 KIEEHNVSMPIVSK
+235 KIEDHNVSMPIVSK
-249 LAHQI
+249 LAYKL
-254 NDRRQGFFKNI
+254 NDEKQGFFKNI
-265 PITLEE
+265 PITLDE
-271 CKRELEA
+271 CKKELEED
-278 NWWAN
+278 

>member
-7 VSFKYELQENTLIKN
+7 GSFKYELQQEKTIKN
-22 INLTIDEGEFV
+22 LDLYVQQGEFI

-46 CNIIRGIIPDFIQ
+46 CNIIRGIIPDFVQ
-59 GKISGD
+59 GEISGD
-65 IIIDDK
+65 IIIDNK

-114 GVEREEIIKRV
+114 GVPRGEIRQRV
-125 EDVIKLL
+125 TDVIKLL
-132 KIEDLRDKAP
+132 KIEDLQDKNP

-163 KILIFDEPTSQLDP
+163 KVLIFDEPTSQLDP
-177 LGTQEVF
+177 LGTEEIF

-198 LVEHKIDMIAEYADR
+198 LVEHKIDLIAEYADR
-213 VIVLDDGEILF
+213 VVVMDDGEIIF
-224 DGDCHRILSNR
+224 NGETHEVLSND
-235 KIEEHNVSMPIVSK
+235 KIEESNVSMPIVSK
-249 LAHQI
+249 LAYKM
-254 NDRRQGFFKNI
+254 NTVKPGFFKKV
-265 PITLEE
+265 PITLDE
-271 CKRELEA
+271 CKKELEED
-278 NWWAN
+278 

>member
-7 VSFKYELQENTLIKN
+7 VSFKYELQEEKTIKN
-22 INLTIDEGEFV
+22 LDLYVKQGEFV

-46 CNIIRGIIPDFIQ
+46 CNIIRGIIPDFVQ
-59 GKISGD
+59 GTITGSIS
-65 IIIDDK
+65 IDNK
-71 NIDDIERGEMA
+71 NINHIERGEMA

-114 GVEREEIIKRV
+114 GVPREEIRQRV
-125 EDVIKLL
+125 TEVIKLL
-132 KIEDLRDKAP
+132 KIEDLQDKNP

-163 KILIFDEPTSQLDP
+163 KVLIFDEPTSQLDP
-177 LGTQEVF
+177 LGTEEIF
-184 DILKLLKSQ
+184 DILKLLKAQ

-198 LVEHKIDMIAEYADR
+198 LVEHKIDLIAEYADR
-213 VIVLDDGEILF
+213 VVVMDDGEIIF
-224 DGDCHRILSNR
+224 NGETHEVLSND
-235 KIEEHNVSMPIVSK
+235 KIEQHNVSMPIVSK
-249 LAHQI
+249 LAYKL
-254 NDRRQGFFKNI
+254 NEEKPRFFKNI
-265 PITLEE
+265 PITLDE
-271 CKRELEA
+271 CKKELEE
-278 NWWAN
+278 N